1 MVFFFIYKIATKGSI
16 KSPVFKFTIK
26 FDISKTTKEGEKMV
40 TQESV
45 RKKLLDK
52 TNAMRQK
59 NISDSTGIPREM
71 ISKFMNNKRELWD
84 SSLRALND
92 YLDNH

>member
-1 MVFFFIYKIATKGSI
+1 MCTYSSGNVLNCTFPHLFTTKH
-16 KSPVFKFTIK
+16 
-26 FDISKTTKEGEKMV
+26 DISKIAKEGEKL

-45 RKKLLDK
+45 REKLLDK

-59 NISDSTGIPREM
+59 NICASTGIPREI
-71 ISKFMNNKRELWD
+71 ISKFMNGKRDLYPE
-84 SSLRALND
+84 SLSVLNE